1 MPDEPLEKIDVR
13 NNPESR
19 AGSADTSSYLAR
31 ASDGGMPP
39 REAPDAGDL
48 PETETGGTA
57 DGNPLA
63 GVTIS
68 DEDKAEAVSGDTG
81 PNELNDGPTMRGG
94 A

>member
-1 MPDEPLEKIDVR
+1 MPDEPLDEIDVR

-19 AGSADTSSYLAR
+19 AGAADTSSYLAR

-39 REAPDAGDL
+39 KDGPEAGEL
-48 PETETGGTA
+48 PQTETGGTA
-57 DGNPLA
+57 DGDPLA

-68 DEDKAEAVSGDTG
+68 EADQAAAVSGDTG